1 MAKCVVDRKVITGI
15 VYYDRQ
21 GKPYC
26 EKCANDSSRFV
37 CPACGLTLLVE
48 ERGTSGNFCI
58 HCEESEDV
66 D

>member
-1 MAKCVVDRKVITGI
+1 MYLV
-15 VYYDRQ
+15 Q
-21 GKPYC
+21 
-26 EKCANDSSRFV
+26 CANDSSRFV

-48 ERGTSGNFCI
+48 ERGFSGNFCI